1 MKHCVAVSTE
11 TFPSIIPDAI
21 YMGYRQQIDG
31 RTFGM
36 CHLNSMRIEPAH
48 EFGRDER
55 MRLVPRARPCN
66 IDQYLVCY
74 VPMSTAEASLVVTA
88 SFTPS
93 MEWNCFTM

>member
-1 MKHCVAVSTE
+1 MAGRQAVFVGETLCVAVSPE
-11 TFPSIIPDAI
+11 TFPSIIPDAV

-31 RTFGM
+31 TFGM

-66 IDQYLVCY
+66 I
-74 VPMSTAEASLVVTA
+74 
-88 SFTPS
+88 
-93 MEWNCFTM
+93 N